1 MNRPLPRTHL
11 PALLALIV
19 CAALLGACS
28 LLPPS
33 DERDAISGA
42 SANESAPPNTARQ
55 ATPSLAVIPAKGGT
69 PAEVAQAFVTAY
81 AAFDTTAVASYS
93 CAPRQPQILAT
104 LQAFKESGD
113 DVKIDVSQLN
123 YTQHSAYQRTA
134 QVDAAGQITISGASQ
149 QRQGSVG
156 LLLGEEGNNALYLV
170 MELTGWKV
178 CPTR

>member
-1 MNRPLPRTHL
+1 MNRPLPRTRL

-28 LLPPS
+28 LLPLS

-55 ATPSLAVIPAKGGT
+55 ATPSLAVIPVKGGA

-81 AAFDTTAVASYS
+81 AAFDKTAVASYS

-104 LQAFKESGD
+104 LQAFKESGG
-113 DVKIDVSQLN
+113 DVKIDVSQLK
-123 YTQHSAYQRTA
+123 YTQHSAYDRTA
-134 QVDAAGQITISGASQ
+134 QVDVDGEVTISGDQ

-156 LLLGEEGNNALYLV
+156 VLLDEEDNDALYLV

>member
-1 MNRPLPRTHL
+1 MNRPLPRTRL
-11 PALLALIV
+11 PALLALLA
-19 CAALLGACS
+19 CAALLGACA

-42 SANESAPPNTARQ
+42 SANEAAPPNTARQ

-69 PAEVAQAFVTAY
+69 PAEVAQAFVAAY

-93 CAPRQPQILAT
+93 CTPRQPQILAT
-104 LQAFKESGD
+104 LQGFRESGG
-113 DVKIDVSQLN
+113 DVKIDVAQLK
-123 YTQHSAYQRTA
+123 YTEHSAYDRTA
-134 QVDAAGQITISGASQ
+134 QVDVEGEVTISGDQ

-156 LLLGEEGNNALYLV
+156 LLLGAEENDALYLV